1 MKKKK
6 ILAIALAAAMSL
18 SMAATS
24 AYAAREDG
32 GGQGGGPGGGQ
43 GGEGGRPGGGDA
55 GITYSSDI
63 VTVPGSLED
72 GVYVGD
78 AKVEPDEDDGFN
90 HYPISVAVTVKDGA
104 IVSFLVSGAESSN
117 TQYSKNAETGI
128 NKQLAG
134 SAAGEYK
141 VDAVT
146 MATCSSKGIVQ
157 AINKALQSEPTGTSL
172 SLGPAIY
179 HKAGTTF
186 ELTITDPKEGK
197 DYSEIVVSH
206 ALGKFANPLEAE
218 AYKVEL
224 KSTSASEIV
233 YEITILPTAFSIEDD
248 DITHTGSY
256 NTMGATFDVT
266 VAGSSAGRA
275 TITPSSTVQMDGN
288 TLVLTGGNGET
299 LEDYIANIGNVKIS
313 YVDENGETVETAY
326 TTSWQHDIEPEFVGS
341 DFFNP
346 DGSVNFNLS
355 PFVNGAEGTY
365 AITVE
370 SSGYDAL
377 TAEIGGVV
385 NQKPDANG
393 GNADSNTGNG
403 SDDGNGVDSDKAS
416 QDADDNAPKTG
427 DDTPLA
433 MGAGLLGLAAAG
445 ICTALAGRRRNM

>member
-72 GVYVGD
+72 VVYVGD

-90 HYPISVAVTVKDGA
+90 HYPISVAVMVKDGA

-157 AINKALQSEPTGTSL
+157 AL
-172 SLGPAIY
+172 SLI
-179 HKAGTTF
+179 H
-186 ELTITDPKEGK
+186 I
-197 DYSEIVVSH
+197 
-206 ALGKFANPLEAE
+206 
-218 AYKVEL
+218 
-224 KSTSASEIV
+224 
-233 YEITILPTAFSIEDD
+233 
-248 DITHTGSY
+248 
-256 NTMGATFDVT
+256 
-266 VAGSSAGRA
+266 
-275 TITPSSTVQMDGN
+275 
-288 TLVLTGGNGET
+288 
-299 LEDYIANIGNVKIS
+299 
-313 YVDENGETVETAY
+313 
-326 TTSWQHDIEPEFVGS
+326 
-341 DFFNP
+341 
-346 DGSVNFNLS
+346 
-355 PFVNGAEGTY
+355 
-365 AITVE
+365 
-370 SSGYDAL
+370 
-377 TAEIGGVV
+377 
-385 NQKPDANG
+385 
-393 GNADSNTGNG
+393 
-403 SDDGNGVDSDKAS
+403 
-416 QDADDNAPKTG
+416 
-427 DDTPLA
+427 
-433 MGAGLLGLAAAG
+433 
-445 ICTALAGRRRNM
+445 